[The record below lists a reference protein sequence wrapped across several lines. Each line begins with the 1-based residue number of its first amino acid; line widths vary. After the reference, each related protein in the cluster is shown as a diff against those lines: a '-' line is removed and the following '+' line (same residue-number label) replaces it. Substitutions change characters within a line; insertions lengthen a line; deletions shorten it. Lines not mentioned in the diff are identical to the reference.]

1 MSQAASDLPP
11 GDQTRL
17 DELFGHLVEALTDGR
32 EVDLDALLEDRA
44 DLLPRAAE
52 LLELARQVTVRRPV
66 EAPSFPGYEILSE
79 IGRGG
84 MGRVYCVRHLELKR
98 IVALKTLPAQWLTGD
113 RAYARFEREARAV
126 ARLQH
131 PGIVPIFDVGDA
143 GGVPYFTMEFVK
155 GRTLAGVL
163 DGLRAL
169 GKDTHHLRAES
180 VGPEGSG
187 ARSSS
192 YVKLS
197 ARIVRD
203 VARALEHAHGEGVVH
218 RDVKPSNILLRPD
231 GTPLLFDFGLATVEA
246 DEALT
251 LTGEFLGTPHYVSPE
266 QAAGRHLSASTDI
279 FSLGAT
285 LYELLTL
292 ERPFTGVST
301 QEVLRSV
308 QEHEPRPASR
318 LNREVPRD
326 LATICEAALAKEP
339 GRRYATAAAMADDLD
354 RFLEGHPVHARSVG
368 PLGRGWRLVR
378 RKPAAASAVAL
389 GALLLI
395 ATPTALY
402 LQQRS
407 ANVEI
412 QDALDVAEDRRLE
425 ALDEKQRAEEE
436 RDIAREVTAVLESM
450 FDSVQPEN
458 GGRDVRVIDVLAD
471 LADEI
476 AALRPEVRA
485 PLERT
490 LGNSY
495 FALTLYNEGREHL
508 ERALVT
514 FESIPGA
521 PVADALGVRAD
532 LCSLEVHLGH
542 FEKALGLTRE
552 ALADFAQAGLVNG
565 DYLHVVG
572 SHSNALSSLGY
583 GDESVAFLEAEL
595 EKVRGATSELPAF
608 MTLEQAL
615 GLAYSRVDRQDDAI
629 ELLRAVYGRLIAR
642 YGSNHPD
649 PVAVLCLLAQ
659 VTKESGDLATAA
671 ELTEEALASC
681 LELFGEEAFFTI
693 TVAHNLAGLTLARG
707 DTELA
712 LEQESYAA
720 ELADRALPE
729 DHQLVGYIYEVHSTI
744 LSRLDRHEEALAS
757 QRRSLEVRLSLHG
770 EHHAL
775 TIQAQLFL
783 GRRLMTLGEYDTAE
797 DELLDARAA
806 LADTPNASFVLIK
819 AIHQDLVRIYRET
832 GDEERL
838 ALAEADLD
846 MILGLMAE

>member
-1 MSQAASDLPP
+1 MSESA

-17 DELFGHLVEALTDGR
+17 DELFGELVQALTDGR
-32 EVDLDALLEDRA
+32 EVDLAALLADRA

-66 EAPSFPGYEILSE
+66 EAPRFPGYEILSE

-98 IVALKTLPAQWLTGD
+98 VVALKTLPAQWLTGD

-131 PGIVPIFDVGDA
+131 PGIVPLFDVGEA

-169 GKDTHHLRAES
+169 GKDSHHLRAES
-180 VGPEGSG
+180 VGPEALG

-203 VARALEHAHGEGVVH
+203 VARALDHAHSEGVVH

-231 GTPLLFDFGLATVEA
+231 GTPLLFDFGLARIEA
-246 DEALT
+246 GEAGDGGDALT
-251 LTGEFLGTPHYVSPE
+251 MSGEFLGTPHYVSPE

-339 GRRYATAAAMADDLD
+339 GRRYATAAAMAEDLD
-354 RFLEGHPVHARSVG
+354 RFLEGHPVAARAVG

-389 GALLLI
+389 GVLLLV

-407 ANVEI
+407 ANVAI
-412 QDALDVAEDRRLE
+412 GAALDVAE
-425 ALDEKQRAEEE
+425 EE
-436 RDIAREVTAVLESM
+436 RDLAREVTAVLESM

-471 LADEI
+471 LADDI
-476 AALRPEVRA
+476 RSLRPEVRA

-495 FALTLYNEGREHL
+495 FALTLYDEGRAHL
-508 ERALVT
+508 ERALEV
-514 FESIPGA
+514 FESLPDA
-521 PVADALGVRAD
+521 PVAGALGVRAD
-532 LCSLEVHLGH
+532 LCSLAVNLGH
-542 FEKALGLTRE
+542 YAEALELSRA
-552 ALADFAQAGLVNG
+552 ALADFVAAGLVNG

-572 SHSNALSSLGY
+572 SYSTALSNLGHA
-583 GDESVAFLEAEL
+583 DEAVAFLEAEL
-595 EKVRGATSELPAF
+595 EQVRGATAELPAF

-615 GLAYSRVDRQDDAI
+615 GLAYSVVGRLDEAI
-629 ELLRAVYGRLIAR
+629 ALLRGVHARQVAKHGRD
-642 YGSNHPD
+642 HPD

-659 VTKESGDLATAA
+659 VTKESGDLETAA
-671 ELTEEALASC
+671 KLTEEALAGC
-681 LELFGEEAFFTI
+681 LEVFGEEAFFTI
-693 TVAHNLAGLTLARG
+693 TVAHNLAGLSFARG
-707 DTELA
+707 QTELA
-712 LEQESYAA
+712 LEQETYAL
-720 ELADRALPE
+720 ELAERALPE
-729 DHQLVGYIYEVHSTI
+729 DHQLLGYIFEVRSTL
-744 LSRLDRHEEALAS
+744 LSELGRHDEALAS
-757 QRRSLEVRLSLHG
+757 QRRSHALRLGLYG

-775 TIQAQLFL
+775 MIQARIFL
-783 GRRLMTLGEYDTAE
+783 ARRLLALGQIDAAE
-797 DELLDARAA
+797 DELLHARTAFA
-806 LADTPNASFVLIK
+806 ETPNASLVLLK
-819 AIHQDLVRIYRET
+819 AIHLDLVRVYRES
-832 GDEERL
+832 GDEQRL

-846 MILGLMAE
+846 TILELMGE